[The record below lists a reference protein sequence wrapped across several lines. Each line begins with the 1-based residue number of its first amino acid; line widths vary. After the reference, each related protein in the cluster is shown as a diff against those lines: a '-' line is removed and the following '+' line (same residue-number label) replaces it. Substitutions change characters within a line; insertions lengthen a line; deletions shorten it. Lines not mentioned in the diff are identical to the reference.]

1 MRTLVAL
8 AAVSTLLAGC
18 AQATSSTGGAVAPGP
33 QLVTQTIVGADG
45 GSVGM
50 NMVNEA
56 TAVGTAVDGTPEQV
70 WSALEQVY
78 VSLEIPLSFRDTKRR
93 TLGNTAFRT
102 RRRVGP
108 VPMYRALNCGGE
120 SGMPNAETYDVT
132 MDIASSVTAEPGGKA
147 RLSTLLQASARR
159 PSGGSGDVRCSS
171 QGALEERIATMVKG
185 IIAGK

>member
-1 MRTLVAL
+1 
-8 AAVSTLLAGC
+8 
-18 AQATSSTGGAVAPGP
+18 
-33 QLVTQTIVGADG
+33 
-45 GSVGM
+45 M

>member
-1 MRTLVAL
+1 MRYLLLIPALL
-8 AAVSTLLAGC
+8 AAC
-18 AQATSSTGGAVAPGP
+18 APATSSTGGAVAPGP
-33 QLVTQTIVGADG
+33 ALVTQTLIGADG

-56 TAVGTAVDGTPEQV
+56 TAVGTAVDGTPEQL
-70 WSALEQVY
+70 WTALQQVY
-78 VSLEIPLSFRDTKRR
+78 VSLEIPLSFRDNQRR
-93 TLGNTAFRT
+93 SLGNTAFRT

-120 SGMPNAETYDVT
+120 SGMPNAETYDIT
-132 MDIASSVTAEPGGKA
+132 MDIASSVTAGPDGKA

-159 PSGGSGDVRCSS
+159 PSGGSGDIRCTS